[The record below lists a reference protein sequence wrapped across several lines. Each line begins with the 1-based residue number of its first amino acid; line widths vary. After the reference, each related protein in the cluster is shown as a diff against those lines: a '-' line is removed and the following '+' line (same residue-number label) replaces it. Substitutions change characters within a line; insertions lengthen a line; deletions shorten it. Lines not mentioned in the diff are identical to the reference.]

1 MMLQSLQIEVPIV
14 VSPNETIIEKLAHDY
29 VIRARTHP
37 EHRLM
42 FDDVKLKVEE
52 LADYFYDLMLAKA
65 RMVEYFRTNGGND
78 ERSHF
83 NKLYVPVGLT
93 AFITSIGDVRTAEY
107 HITVVTNG
115 AVFKLDHAK
124 RMEISSKLFELNSFM
139 PVERNQFSV
148 GRDGD
153 DAMFAIMDDDLFK
166 SDVLV
171 GRALTGKKMDD
182 AYVQITAVLG
192 LKVHDSSMKC
202 LFPTFGTV
210 DIDHIRDQFRTG
222 EGFTKVQA

>member
-1 MMLQSLQIEVPIV
+1 
-14 VSPNETIIEKLAHDY
+14 
-29 VIRARTHP
+29 
-37 EHRLM
+37 
-42 FDDVKLKVEE
+42 
-52 LADYFYDLMLAKA
+52 
-65 RMVEYFRTNGGND
+65 
-78 ERSHF
+78 
-83 NKLYVPVGLT
+83 
-93 AFITSIGDVRTAEY
+93 
-107 HITVVTNG
+107 
-115 AVFKLDHAK
+115 
-124 RMEISSKLFELNSFM
+124 MEISSKLYELNSFM
-139 PVERNQFSV
+139 PVERKQFSV

-192 LKVHDSSMKC
+192 LEVQDSSMKC